1 MSNLT
6 TSRNKRR
13 MIQKSHTIMIVIIF
27 GGALLS
33 SLSIMTSFFLV
44 KRLMH
49 NQTVIAKQGKTI
61 DDIAKNYKSIQQVDK
76 SIKALSANQHLLGK
90 KIYNN
95 ETALQVILDALP
107 DRANTPA
114 LGESLRRIILNVP
127 EVEIEQLSLTKSDE
141 ETTPEFAGLSSVAYN
156 TEYSDVKDPS
166 IYFRIKI
173 SGTILGLNQVLK
185 NLEKSIRP
193 MFADRIEFQSGSQDK
208 DDRGKKIAPEK
219 MRHWLSISA
228 RSFYGETVEPKMNTE
243 IVDDTV
249 KAKTG
254 TNTKKTNAKDKTN
267 EKK

>member
-61 DDIAKNYKSIQQVDK
+61 DDIAKNYK

-228 RSFYGETVEPKMNTE
+228 RSFYGETVEPKMDTE
-243 IVDDTV
+243 IVDDTA
-249 KAKTG
+249 KAKTS

>member
-1 MSNLT
+1 M
-6 TSRNKRR
+6 
-13 MIQKSHTIMIVIIF
+13 
-27 GGALLS
+27 
-33 SLSIMTSFFLV
+33 
-44 KRLMH
+44 
-49 NQTVIAKQGKTI
+49 
-61 DDIAKNYKSIQQVDK
+61 
-76 SIKALSANQHLLGK
+76 
-90 KIYNN
+90 
-95 ETALQVILDALP
+95 
-107 DRANTPA
+107 
-114 LGESLRRIILNVP
+114 
-127 EVEIEQLSLTKSDE
+127 
-141 ETTPEFAGLSSVAYN
+141 AYN

-243 IVDDTV
+243 IVDDTA
-249 KAKTG
+249 KAKTS